1 MTSRVLVL
9 HGLWNAR
16 SWVAPLALRLRRE
29 GFDTRIYGYA
39 SIFGGPDAAIPALIE
54 RLREGEPVNLVGHS
68 LGGLIALEALRREP
82 SLPVPRLVC
91 IGSPLSG
98 SRTAAALAAR
108 AWLAPV
114 LGRSRA
120 LLQRGCQ
127 PWTGPTEIGM
137 VAGNVPRGVGRLLAC
152 LEGDSDGTVAVSETR
167 LPGLRDHC
175 VVPASHSGLVLS
187 REAAAQTACF
197 LRQGRFAS
205 DPALGGAGALE

>member
-9 HGLWNAR
+9 HGLWNAK
-16 SWVAPLALRLRRE
+16 SWVAPLALRLR
-29 GFDTRIYGYA
+29 D
-39 SIFGGPDAAIPALIE
+39 
-54 RLREGEPVNLVGHS
+54 GEPVNLVGHS
-68 LGGLIALEALRREP
+68 LGGLIGLEALRREP

-98 SRTAAALAAR
+98 SRTAAVLAAR
-108 AWLAPV
+108 AWMAPV

-120 LLQRGCQ
+120 LLQRGCE

-137 VAGNVPRGVGRLLAC
+137 VAGNVARGVGRLLAC

-187 REAAAQTACF
+187 RAAAVQTACF
-197 LRQGRFAS
+197 LRQGRFAA